1 MVTFLR
7 VSITE
12 KEIEAIQKGLNNRGV
27 SEVIVKIESGQVVVL
42 QVEKKKIL

>member
-27 SEVIVKIESGQVVVL
+27 SEVTVKIEGGKIVVL
-42 QVEKKKIL
+42 QVEKKKIV